1 MDSPV
6 REELTGEVDLPLLP
20 APAEMTAKDLVE
32 FCAEGAESEIDR
44 EREAWLATRP
54 AEQAVREL
62 LRVAESGCGERM
74 IGASLA
80 ASIGAAGEPAWRD
93 VLGHPELRPYAKLA
107 LNQIAGHDPASDPLP
122 GMEVGPDD
130 AVAMLGDMVAATAGQ
145 LTGAE
150 LTATLRQAVPAG
162 QEEQV
167 IERMWRSDH
176 PAAVPA
182 LTALGRHHPDKK
194 IAKAAR
200 KAAVKARSR
209 N

>member
-1 MDSPV
+1 M
-6 REELTGEVDLPLLP
+6 GGP
-20 APAEMTAKDLVE
+20 A
-32 FCAEGAESEIDR
+32 
-44 EREAWLATRP
+44 
-54 AEQAVREL
+54 Q
-62 LRVAESGCGERM
+62 
-74 IGASLA
+74 
-80 ASIGAAGEPAWRD
+80 AAGEPAWRD

-130 AVAMLGDMVAATAGQ
+130 AVAMLGDIVAATAGQ

-167 IERMWRSDH
+167 IERMWRSVH

-182 LTALGRHHPDKK
+182 LTALGRQHPDKK

-200 KAAVKARSR
+200 KAAFKARSR
-209 N
+209 D